1 MYCIINHRNQSNQKD
16 KIMAS
21 NSTPPSI
28 PANEDNMENTTPT
41 PTAPTKDIMP
51 AHMIKY
57 IFEAFLTDGGSP
69 KVTEFKRHLDELVK
83 SEIKP
88 LCYRTAQS
96 ATELNWRTE
105 LKARFSG
112 RGAKWVRLDN
122 SHIEPTLQSFEE
134 DEDIDCSAYR
144 AFTQAAG
151 YSWIRFAGPR
161 IDLNQKAAAFE
172 VRVSGS
178 TNDHPNQLFYVAVD
192 QLDDIIQPLAGT
204 PHSLKL
210 EVIADVEAAAEVEE
224 PPAVAE
230 AVTQIVKEE
239 VPVEAAAE
247 PTAADLAEIEPE
259 LDEDH
264 GDIFESFN
272 EIYEDED
279 GFTEIV

>member
-1 MYCIINHRNQSNQKD
+1 
-16 KIMAS
+16 MAS
-21 NSTPPSI
+21 SSTLPSI
-28 PANEDNMENTTPT
+28 PANEDIMENTTPT
-41 PTAPTKDIMP
+41 TPAQTKDIMP

-88 LCYRTAQS
+88 LCFRTAQS
-96 ATELNWRTE
+96 ATATGWRSE

-112 RGAKWVRLDN
+112 RGAKWVKLDN
-122 SHIEPTLQSFEE
+122 SCIEPSLQSFEE
-134 DEDIDCSAYR
+134 DDDIDCSAYR

-151 YSWIRFAGPR
+151 YAWIRFAGPR

-178 TNDHPNQLFYVAVD
+178 TNDHPGQLFYIAVD
-192 QLDDIIQPLAGT
+192 QLDNIIQPLEGT

-210 EVIADVEAAAEVEE
+210 EVVADVKAETEAEE
-224 PPAVAE
+224 TPAVAE
-230 AVTQIVKEE
+230 VPTQIVKEE
-239 VPVEAAAE
+239 VPVEVASE
-247 PTAADLAEIEPE
+247 PTEADLAEFEPE
-259 LDEDH
+259 IAEDH
-264 GDIFESFN
+264 GDIFESFD
-272 EIYEDED
+272 ELYEDAD

>member
-1 MYCIINHRNQSNQKD
+1 
-16 KIMAS
+16 MAS
-21 NSTPPSI
+21 SSTPPSI
-28 PANEDNMENTTPT
+28 PANEDIMENTTPT
-41 PTAPTKDIMP
+41 TPNSTEAFMTSQE
-51 AHMIKY
+51 MINQL
-57 IFEAFLTDGGSP
+57 FQTFLTDGGSP

-83 SEIKP
+83 TEIKP
-88 LCYRTAQS
+88 LCFRTAQS
-96 ATELNWRTE
+96 ATATSWRSE
-105 LKARFSG
+105 LKDRFSG

-122 SHIEPTLQSFEE
+122 NHIEPTLKSFEE

-178 TNDHPNQLFYVAVD
+178 TNDHPGQLFYIAVD
-192 QLDDIIQPLAGT
+192 QLDNIIQPLAGT

-210 EVIADVEAAAEVEE
+210 ETIADVKAEDEADEAPEATE
-224 PPAVAE
+224 P
-230 AVTQIVKEE
+230 VTQTTEEE

-247 PTAADLAEIEPE
+247 PTEADLAEIEPE
-259 LDEDH
+259 LAEDL

-272 EIYEDED
+272 ELYEDED